1 MDFICFAHS
10 FKANVQ
16 ALRQWDHALQV
27 LLASKPQTAPQRD
40 WLKRIASQTKA
51 KLLVDLE
58 AIDNPDLVFKREGGG
73 FKRLNKIFDCEFQ
86 QVLEGFSESLW
97 QSAAA

>member
-1 MDFICFAHS
+1 
-10 FKANVQ
+10 
-16 ALRQWDHALQV
+16 
-27 LLASKPQTAPQRD
+27 
-40 WLKRIASQTKA
+40 
-51 KLLVDLE
+51 VDLE